1 MRIQLNQQVSFFVV
15 ILIALSVLVAIRFS
29 GFILPSKYYFSISS
43 VFKSDESLM
52 LVSHP
57 GVTGQ
62 RFCELMRQH
71 KVTVEDI
78 GIQQFDCSADKAP
91 ENFNLNQHQL
101 KATDRDKI
109 YDVWINS
116 KDQIAF
122 DIQNSINRN
131 ALTQQ
136 IIEEISTINVYEK
149 EKIRFGGVFSERL
162 DNVISFATRQA
173 VIEQIS
179 PYFQEVLG
187 DLNAKFN
194 QPVENAPQFGETS
207 LVSEEDFMKLRAQVA
222 LAVGARIT
230 QTLGQDKPVELEFSD
245 MRSAV
250 EGAQYSWSLES
261 AIIGAYSDKLV
272 GPYQPEVDRLLA
284 EQNLRAADI
293 DKAVAS
299 VQKAFL
305 LENLPIYTVSAIIR
319 FTVVFIT
326 VFLIA
331 FATFGKL
338 KIQNYSFG
346 AAMAAILLTW
356 PVLSLWDWVVRE
368 EWQALKFTFLAIY
381 LLYAIAFFFTGK
393 AAGQCAF
400 VLRNRLANSGF
411 GQPIEAAA
419 DGSHVVFQTSLKEM
433 LNSCMV
439 AGATS
444 AFVYALNIIVPVN
457 V

>member
-1 MRIQLNQQVSFFVV
+1 LKTLVSPHLQQLFNELDAEFNTQPETGPQPENVSRV
-15 ILIALSVLVAIRFS
+15 
-29 GFILPSKYYFSISS
+29 
-43 VFKSDESLM
+43 SDE
-52 LVSHP
+52 
-57 GVTGQ
+57 Q
-62 RFCELMRQH
+62 
-71 KVTVEDI
+71 
-78 GIQQFDCSADKAP
+78 
-91 ENFNLNQHQL
+91 
-101 KATDRDKI
+101 
-109 YDVWINS
+109 
-116 KDQIAF
+116 
-122 DIQNSINRN
+122 
-131 ALTQQ
+131 
-136 IIEEISTINVYEK
+136 
-149 EKIRFGGVFSERL
+149 FSE
-162 DNVISFATRQA
+162 
-173 VIEQIS
+173 
-179 PYFQEVLG
+179 
-187 DLNAKFN
+187 
-194 QPVENAPQFGETS
+194 
-207 LVSEEDFMKLRAQVA
+207 LRAK
-222 LAVGARIT
+222 IT
-230 QTLGQDKPVELEFSD
+230 QSVGTQIVETLTKNDPLKIDFAD
-245 MRSAV
+245 MRNAV
-250 EGAQYSWSLES
+250 EGTPQYWRLYN
-261 AIIGAYSDKLV
+261 AIVDAYTRKLV

-305 LENLPIYTVSAIIR
+305 LENLPIYTVSTIIR

-338 KIQNYSFG
+338 EIQNYSFG